1 MVIYNHLPVYKAS
14 YDLLVEIFEV
24 TRHFTREYKYTLG
37 ESIKK
42 ETIEMITNIYRAN
55 SSYDKRDKIQAAR
68 ENIEVIR
75 LYFRLV
81 RDLGQISLKS
91 FVEVNE
97 KIEMVSKQL
106 TGWGNSSKLKV
117 Q

>member
-1 MVIYNHLPVYKAS
+1 MAVYNHLPVYKAS
-14 YDLLVEIFEV
+14 YDLLVDIFEV

-42 ETIEMITNIYRAN
+42 EAIEMITNIYRAN

-106 TGWGNSSKLKV
+106 TGWGNSSKLKI
-117 Q
+117 

>member
-42 ETIEMITNIYRAN
+42 EA
-55 SSYDKRDKIQAAR
+55 
-68 ENIEVIR
+68 
-75 LYFRLV
+75 
-81 RDLGQISLKS
+81 
-91 FVEVNE
+91 
-97 KIEMVSKQL
+97 IEMVSKQL
-106 TGWGNSSKLKV
+106 TGWGNSSKHFK
-117 Q
+117 

>member
-14 YDLLVEIFEV
+14 YDLLVDIFEV

-42 ETIEMITNIYRAN
+42 EAIEMITNIYRAN
-55 SSYDKRDKIQAAR
+55 SSYDKRDKIQVAR

-75 LYFRLV
+75 LYFRLM

-117 Q
+117 